1 MASGRANG
9 AGKRANPEDGYPIDA
24 LVRTWK
30 QVASDETR
38 EEAES
43 LPADFLEQLEHYASG
58 APKKPVMRY
67 E

>member
-9 AGKRANPEDGYPIDA
+9 AGRRANPEGACPIDA

-30 QVASDETR
+30 RVASDETR
-38 EEAES
+38 EEAKS
-43 LPADFLEQLEHYASG
+43 LPPDFLEQLDHYSNG
-58 APKKPVMRY
+58 GPKKPVMRY

>member
-9 AGKRANPEDGYPIDA
+9 AGKRANPEDVRPIDA

-30 QVASDETR
+30 RVASDETL
-38 EEAES
+38 EEAKS
-43 LPADFLEQLEHYASG
+43 LPPDFLEQLDHYASG
-58 APKKPVMRY
+58 APKKPIMRY